1 MARLGSRSLQK
12 QRTKRGERLSEIVST
27 PPREINPYRIHFA
40 CRAPSTMRPTPR
52 FTGNRLAT
60 APARP
65 PDRSPA
71 LGPPSAD
78 LPVGE
83 NLRTRPLPHL
93 PPSCGIGAASCCD
106 SCCALNPI
114 TSTATAVRPPLDHE
128 DQGDVSLPIST
139 SIGTFP
145 QDPERPDTEGC
156 GCQPEAPGVMPRTSW
171 ESGIGT
177 SGRPQKKFIKRRLGL
192 QFVAAYPRLC
202 STAPLTPI

>member
-1 MARLGSRSLQK
+1 M
-12 QRTKRGERLSEIVST
+12 SEIVCT
-27 PPREINPYRIHFA
+27 PPREINPYRNHFA

-93 PPSCGIGAASCCD
+93 PPSCGIGAAGCCD
-106 SCCALNPI
+106 SCCARNPI
-114 TSTATAVRPPLDHE
+114 TSTATVVRPPLDHE
-128 DQGDVSLPIST
+128 EQGDVSLPISA
-139 SIGTFP
+139 SIWTFP
-145 QDPERPDTEGC
+145 GAERHGRLRPPSGAHR
-156 GCQPEAPGVMPRTSW
+156 GGVRKALWGWGFGALGATVKKS
-171 ESGIGT
+171 SRQAQIGLAIRG
-177 SGRPQKKFIKRRLGL
+177 SLP
-192 QFVAAYPRLC
+192 
-202 STAPLTPI
+202 